1 MTDHPA
7 QAEPTGERFV
17 PEDMGGGLIEA
28 EHQARYRLALPHVE
42 GRIVLDAG
50 CGVGWGSDL
59 LLDAGAREVTGLDL
73 SPEAIAAARSR
84 NSGVTYLTG
93 DLLQMPFADEVFDVV
108 VCFEALEHTSDTAR
122 TLDELVRV
130 LRPGGLLFVSSPN
143 PAVYPAGNPFH
154 LHELPPEELQHE
166 VGRRLPQ
173 VALLRQHLML
183 SSLLCPESV
192 APRSAASLD
201 AAIYSVAPVQPGHDP
216 YSLVVASTT
225 ALPVIGSV
233 QALAPSDQL
242 DNLGTLSAALSEER
256 VLLRADHQR
265 IVDERTE
272 LLSSLA
278 EARLWASQL
287 VEARSND
294 EHRIGELLARIE
306 ALTTQN
312 RELDERLHRAEN
324 ARSYATSALTELQDK
339 VATLSDSERLSRCQR
354 DRFAADLVGSE
365 QSLARTQ
372 RELDRALAGLS
383 DSEAALRTDRD
394 CARDDLASAQHEI
407 DALRGTVSWRVTT
420 PLRRVRTIIGRRG
433 PGRGRGRHA

>member
-1 MTDHPA
+1 MIDELA
-7 QAEPTGERFV
+7 KAEPTGERFV

-28 EHQARYRLALPHVE
+28 EHQARYRLALPHVA
-42 GRIVLDAG
+42 GRTALDAG

-73 SPEAIAAARSR
+73 SPDAIASARSR
-84 NSGVTYLTG
+84 DSGVTFLTG
-93 DLLQMPFADEVFDVV
+93 DLLELPFAGESFDVV

-154 LHELPPEELQHE
+154 LHELPPEELRHE
-166 VGRRLPQ
+166 VARRLPH

-183 SSLLCPESV
+183 SSLLCPESE
-192 APRSAASLD
+192 APQSAGSLD
-201 AAIYSVAPVQPGHDP
+201 SAIYSVAPVQPGHDP
-216 YSLVVASTT
+216 YSLVVAST
-225 ALPVIGSV
+225 AELPAIGSM

-242 DNLGTLSAALSEER
+242 DHLGTLSAALSEER

-287 VEARSND
+287 AEARSAD
-294 EHRIGELLARIE
+294 ELRSAELGSRVGELAERNSELAEHLR
-306 ALTTQN
+306 
-312 RELDERLHRAEN
+312 RVEN
-324 ARSYATSALTELQDK
+324 ARADATSALAETPDR
-339 VATLSDSERLSRCQR
+339 VAALPDSERLLRRQR

-365 QSLARTQ
+365 QALARTQ
-372 RELDRALAGLS
+372 RALDRALSSLS
-383 DSEAALRTDRD
+383 DSEAVLREDRD
-394 CARDDLASAQHEI
+394 RARNDLAVRQNEI

-433 PGRGRGRHA
+433 PGRGRGRQA